1 MMPILDGTWLVRMA
15 LLAMAVAPVAGCNKA
30 ASPTA
35 PSQTNCTGA
44 VYSNPATS
52 EYVLPYEVGTSRL
65 LSQSNCD
72 GFHNDL
78 DWFAY
83 DFDMPIGSRVL
94 AARAG
99 QVSWVQEQY
108 VDGDHDIN
116 HANTI
121 EITHADGSKAQY
133 LHLTQNGAQVRLG
146 DRVER
151 GQFIGLS
158 GFTGMTGSRRHLHF
172 VVFEFINES
181 GRKSLPVTFRNV
193 RDPQPLVAD
202 KTYQALPY

>member
-1 MMPILDGTWLVRMA
+1 MPILNGIKLVRRA
-15 LLAMAVAPVAGCNKA
+15 LAASVLLASIAGCKQVI
-30 ASPTA
+30 PTA
-35 PSQTNCTGA
+35 PSQTNCAGA
-44 VYSNPATS
+44 QFPDAATS
-52 EYVLPYEVGTSRL
+52 EYVLPYEVGTSRE

-83 DFDMPIGSRVL
+83 DFDMPIGTRVL

-99 QVSWVQEQY
+99 TVSWVQEQY
-108 VDGDHDIN
+108 VDGDHAFE

-121 EITHADGSKAQY
+121 QITHADGSKAQY
-133 LHLTQNGAQVRLG
+133 LHLTQNGAQVELG

-172 VVFEFINES
+172 VVFEFINETS
-181 GRKSLPVTFRNV
+181 RRSLPVTFRNV
-193 RDPQPLVAD
+193 RDPQPLVAG
-202 KTYQALPY
+202 KSYLALAY

>member
-1 MMPILDGTWLVRMA
+1 MSIAGWVWAVRVVVIA
-15 LLAMAVAPVAGCNKA
+15 SVVVAPVAGCSALAKA
-30 ASPTA
+30 TA

-44 VYSNPATS
+44 QYPDAAAS
-52 EYVLPYEVGTSRL
+52 EYVLPYEVGTTRR

-83 DFDMPIGSRVL
+83 DFDMPVGTRVL

-99 QVSWVQEQY
+99 VVSWVQEQY
-108 VDGDHDIN
+108 ADGDHDFE

-121 EITHADGSKAQY
+121 EITHADNTKAQY
-133 LHLTQNGAQVRLG
+133 LHLTQNGAQVAVG
-146 DRVER
+146 DRVQR

-172 VVFEFINES
+172 VVFEFIDAS
-181 GRKSLPVTFRNV
+181 GRRSIPVTFRNV
-193 RDPQPLVAD
+193 ADPQPLASG
-202 KTYQALPY
+202 KNYQALPF

>member
-1 MMPILDGTWLVRMA
+1 MRNFDRNCLVRFA
-15 LLAMAVAPVAGCNKA
+15 LAVIVTFASTAGCKL

-44 VYSNPATS
+44 VYPDAATS
-52 EYVLPYEVGTSRL
+52 EYVLPFEVGTSREV
-65 LSQSNCD
+65 SQSNCD

-83 DFDMPIGSRVL
+83 DFDMPVRTRVL

-99 QVSWVQEQY
+99 VVSWVQEQY
-108 VDGDHDIN
+108 ADGDHDFD
-116 HANTI
+116 HSNTI
-121 EITHADGSKAQY
+121 QITHADGSKAQY
-133 LHLTQNGAQVRLG
+133 LHLTQNGAQVALG

-172 VVFEFINES
+172 VVFEFIDAS
-181 GRKSLPVTFRNV
+181 GRRSLPVTFRNV
-193 RDPQPLVAD
+193 REPQPLVAG
-202 KTYQALPY
+202 KTYSALAY

>member
-1 MMPILDGTWLVRMA
+1 MPIPNGAWLIGLA
-15 LLAMAVAPVAGCNKA
+15 LVVIVAAPVAGCKL

-44 VYSNPATS
+44 VYPDPATS
-52 EYVLPYEVGTSRL
+52 EYVLPFDVGTARR

-94 AARAG
+94 AARG
-99 QVSWVQEQY
+99 GLVSWVQEQY
-108 VDGDHDIN
+108 LDDDHDFD

-121 EITHADGSKAQY
+121 EITHADGTKAQY
-133 LHLTQNGAQVRLG
+133 LHLTHNGAQVELG

-172 VVFEFINES
+172 VVFEFVDQS
-181 GRKSLPVTFRNV
+181 GRRSLPVTFRNV
-193 RDPQPLVAD
+193 RAPQPLVSGE
-202 KTYQALPY
+202 TYEALTY

>member
-1 MMPILDGTWLVRMA
+1 M
-15 LLAMAVAPVAGCNKA
+15 LATVPGCKL

-35 PSQTNCTGA
+35 PSETNCAGA
-44 VYSNPATS
+44 VFPAAATS
-52 EYVLPYEVGTSRL
+52 EYVLPYEVGTAREV
-65 LSQSNCD
+65 SQSNCD

-83 DFDMPIGSRVL
+83 DFDMPIRTRVL

-99 QVSWVQEQY
+99 LVSWVQEQY
-108 VDGDHDIN
+108 VDGDHDFD
-116 HANTI
+116 HANTV

-133 LHLTQNGAQVRLG
+133 LHLTQNGAQVELG
-146 DRVER
+146 DRVEQ

-158 GFTGMTGSRRHLHF
+158 GFTGITGSRRHLHF
-172 VVFEFINES
+172 VVFEFIDAS
-181 GRKSLPVTFRNV
+181 GRRSLPITFRNV